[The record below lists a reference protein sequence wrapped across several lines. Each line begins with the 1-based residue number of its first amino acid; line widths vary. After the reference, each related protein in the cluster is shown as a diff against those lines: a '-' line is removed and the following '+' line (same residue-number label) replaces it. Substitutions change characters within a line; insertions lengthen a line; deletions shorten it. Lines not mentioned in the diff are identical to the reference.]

1 MVNNQKAQNPI
12 PTYDSDFNRN
22 LKKAGDK
29 FFACKKN
36 QTIKNNKYL
45 KSVHYHLFYCFFNKI
60 IGQIKYEKHGFTF
73 YKQNI

>member
-29 FFACKKN
+29 
-36 QTIKNNKYL
+36 YL
-45 KSVHYHLFYCFFNKI
+45 ISRSSSAIFLSLSFDVSA
-60 IGQIKYEKHGFTF
+60 
-73 YKQNI
+73 